1 MLDQRIQLLDEEISK
16 QDEKTHQLLHK
27 ATEYDKGY
35 LLTTD
40 DFTEVEVSNTMW
52 NTASND
58 FSVAKTLIISCNF
71 VKAIVEKS
79 YLQWQEGDEYKN
91 QQKQH
96 TNNLQELKLQIE
108 RLEGGAGELFPQVV
122 IDRNNEIAVLVK
134 WP

>member
-27 ATEYDKGY
+27 ATEYEKGY

-58 FSVAKTLIISCNF
+58 FSVAKTLIISCIF